1 MANDVSPRIGGA
13 DRVEIRTSGTPPT
26 SLGTLA
32 VAVVIVVSLYFGRE
46 VFVPVAL
53 AILLSFA
60 LGPLVLL
67 LRRWHLGR
75 VPAVIVAVL
84 LAFSIIGGVG
94 TFVGTQLAHLAG
106 DLPEYQTNV
115 AQKIHSLWVS
125 TGGGWGGRANLED
138 GEKSRQGYRK
148 ARDGRQN
155 RS

>member
-1 MANDVSPRIGGA
+1 MATDVSPRVDGA

-32 VAVVIVVSLYFGRE
+32 VAVVIVASLYFGRE

-60 LGPLVLL
+60 LGPVVLL
-67 LRRWHLGR
+67 LRRWHLGGR

-84 LAFSIIGGVG
+84 LAFSIIGGIG
-94 TFVGTQLAHLAG
+94 TFVGTQLARVAG

-115 AQKIHSLWVS
+115 ARKNS
-125 TGGGWGGRANLED
+125 RAAGFD
-138 GEKSRQGYRK
+138 G
-148 ARDGRQN
+148 
-155 RS
+155 